1 MFLVATIVAAGA
13 LALVHVF
20 VGKLR
25 FLNAN
30 PATWSSAAAGI
41 GIAYAFLVLLP
52 KLASAQSALQAVSEP
67 GLYGFL
73 VHHAYLVALVGLII
87 YYGMDVAVEKVLV
100 LADRRVWRPAV
111 KLLVYAHAGSL
122 MGYYLLVSYLMSQQS
137 NGSLVGYFSLLLF
150 AAAMIVHYAT
160 IDFGLRQKYGGLY
173 DLYIRWIFVVASTAG
188 WFLAMVT
195 QIPHTALAL
204 LNSLFAGALLVFTLK
219 EKTPGSDRILFRPF
233 LVAASSYSF
242 VIILIEILT
251 IDTL

>member
-52 KLASAQSALQAVSEP
+52 KLASAQSVLQAVSEP

-87 YYGMDVAVEKVLV
+87 YYGMDVAVENVLV

-137 NGSLVGYFSLLLF
+137 DGSLVGYFSLFLF
-150 AAAMIVHYAT
+150 AAAMILHYAT
-160 IDFGLRQKYGGLY
+160 IDLGLRRKYGGLY
-173 DLYIRWIFVVASTAG
+173 DRYIRWVFVVASIAG
-188 WFLAMVT
+188 CLLAMISK
-195 QIPHTALAL
+195 IPYTALAL

-251 IDTL
+251 IDTQ